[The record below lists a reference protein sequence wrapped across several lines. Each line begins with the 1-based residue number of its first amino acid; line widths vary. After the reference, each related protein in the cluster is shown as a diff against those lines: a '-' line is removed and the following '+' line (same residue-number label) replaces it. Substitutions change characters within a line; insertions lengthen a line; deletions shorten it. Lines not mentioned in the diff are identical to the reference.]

1 VDDLEDKKSGLKV
14 MTLNRHS
21 QPRLPGSVVGDASM
35 RDRDASNKITKV
47 SARKLLLREQIKEG
61 IDPVKGRLFSP
72 KRGQNHHTGVS
83 REFPKQLRTDNWELA
98 YYFVAT
104 SECVIACT
112 DNAIRFCTPTLRINF
127 ATCAFTVRSSI
138 PN

>member
-1 VDDLEDKKSGLKV
+1 MRRFVDF
-14 MTLNRHS
+14 
-21 QPRLPGSVVGDASM
+21 
-35 RDRDASNKITKV
+35 NKITKV
-47 SARKLLLREQIKEG
+47 SEPLITAVRLICSIRKGGRVSERAVSDEPTRFDSAHCSLLIACCYL
-61 IDPVKGRLFSP
+61 
-72 KRGQNHHTGVS
+72 
-83 REFPKQLRTDNWELA
+83 
-98 YYFVAT
+98 VAT